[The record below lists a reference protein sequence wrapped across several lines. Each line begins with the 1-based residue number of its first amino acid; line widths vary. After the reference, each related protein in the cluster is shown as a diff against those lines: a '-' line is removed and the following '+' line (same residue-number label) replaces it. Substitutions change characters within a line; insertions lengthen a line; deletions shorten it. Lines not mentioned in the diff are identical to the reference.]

1 MKINNFFDLKFLAK
15 KMLYYKWLLHLNVG
29 RNVSYGNEQAT
40 AILLSYK
47 RMQNIEPI
55 ARSILKCDF
64 IEKLIISNHNPEIKI
79 EEWIKLK
86 DERLVL
92 MNQPVRRRCGYRWN
106 LARAE
111 NARYFIAIDDDTFL
125 YPKQIKKLFE
135 RLIQQPEIPHGFYG
149 AMYEFIEDLK
159 SEHFRIN
166 FVKERE
172 MEVDVLY
179 SGFFV
184 TEAHVQTYFKQLNKM
199 KMNGN
204 TVSDYIDSID
214 DELVITVGDDI
225 VISNTAANKAK
236 IHNVG
241 FVLTCP
247 TAHSEGMAIHTGQ
260 AFTLKRRRIFNE
272 LKQLSSNE

>member
-1 MKINNFFDLKFLAK
+1 MKVNNFFDLKFLAK
-15 KMLYYKWLLHLNVG
+15 KILYYKWLLHLNVG
-29 RNVSYGNEQAT
+29 RNVSHGNEQAT

-79 EEWIKLK
+79 EEWVKLK

-92 MNQPVRRRCGYRWN
+92 INQPVRKRCGYRWD

-125 YPKQIKKLFE
+125 YPQQIKILFE

-149 AMYEFIEDLK
+149 ATYEFIDDK
-159 SEHFRIN
+159 SDHFNIN
-166 FVKERE
+166 FVKEKE

-179 SGFFV
+179 SGMFL
-184 TEAHVQTYFKQLNKM
+184 THEHVKVYFEYKHNIEK
-199 KMNGN
+199 NNSTIG
-204 TVSDYIDSID
+204 DYIEPI
-214 DELVITVGDDI
+214 GDDI
-225 VISNTAANKAK
+225 VISNTGSSRAK

-241 FVLTCP
+241 FILTCP
-247 TAHSEGMAIHTGQ
+247 TNRLEETAVHTWSD
-260 AFTLKRRRIFNE
+260 FTLNRKKLFNE
-272 LKQLSSNE
+272 LKKIRFSL